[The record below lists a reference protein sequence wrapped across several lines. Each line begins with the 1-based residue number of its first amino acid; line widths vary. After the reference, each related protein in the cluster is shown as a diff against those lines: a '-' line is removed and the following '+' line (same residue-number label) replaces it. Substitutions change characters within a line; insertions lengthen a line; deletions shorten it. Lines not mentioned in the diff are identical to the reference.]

1 MKRTQDLAE
10 KRVLVVGG
18 GGDGIGRA
26 ICRAAA
32 TAGANLAI
40 VDRDESRALEAAH
53 DVIKGGG
60 RAVGVTGNVLTSSD
74 IERFVADAE
83 AALGGLDVL
92 VTVVG
97 GHGAHAPW
105 VPVSRTTD
113 ESWDLIMDL
122 NVNYVFRVVRETLRV
137 FERQATGGTIVSI
150 GSIAG
155 VINCPNGVAYGVAK
169 AGLINLAATVA
180 AEYGRK
186 NIRMNVLSCGVVAT
200 PSGLVSQRQ
209 APAMMDRIPMGR
221 AATPEEVANGV
232 LFLASEHSSYISG
245 QNLNVDGA
253 ATVHYPLSLPGVDTA
268 AAG

>member
-1 MKRTQDLAE
+1 
-10 KRVLVVGG
+10 
-18 GGDGIGRA
+18 
-26 ICRAAA
+26 
-32 TAGANLAI
+32 
-40 VDRDESRALEAAH
+40 
-53 DVIKGGG
+53 
-60 RAVGVTGNVLTSSD
+60 
-74 IERFVADAE
+74 
-83 AALGGLDVL
+83 
-92 VTVVG
+92 
-97 GHGAHAPW
+97 
-105 VPVSRTTD
+105 
-113 ESWDLIMDL
+113 MDL

-232 LFLASEHSSYISG
+232 LFLASDESKNITG
-245 QNLNVDGA
+245 DNIRIDAG
-253 ATVHYPLSLPGVDTA
+253 SLIKFPNGPR
-268 AAG
+268 